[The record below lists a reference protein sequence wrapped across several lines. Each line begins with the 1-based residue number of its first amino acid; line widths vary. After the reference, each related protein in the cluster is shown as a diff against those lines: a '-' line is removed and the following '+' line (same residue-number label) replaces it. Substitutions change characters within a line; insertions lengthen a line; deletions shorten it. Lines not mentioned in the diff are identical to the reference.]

1 MRSTIKKH
9 VFTYG
14 KLTTFILAVVLMKN
28 SYCLAGEYKQIVIA
42 TGSPFE
48 LGLVQ
53 ALARPFEKETGNT
66 VRVIKTPTEPGL
78 ELGKNGFTHITMG
91 HARDATAQLIREG
104 FAFKHST

>member
-1 MRSTIKKH
+1 LEKEEIAMRSTIRRH
-9 VFTYG
+9 ISTCG
-14 KLTTFILAVVLMKN
+14 RLALLILAIVLMQVGF
-28 SYCLAGEYKQIVIA
+28 CLAGEYKQIVLA

-53 ALARPFEKETGNT
+53 ALAKPFEKETGYT

-91 HARDATAQLIREG
+91 HARKQPP
-104 FAFKHST
+104 S